1 MKDSR
6 LKGIIALAVVTILAF
21 GVIYGSKILVKD
33 EADNNTD
40 NNQVQD
46 DLPGA
51 IDVAGAEGIVS
62 AREIT
67 DGSGNVT
74 SYSVVAEAKGFA
86 PKPVT
91 WEIVF
96 ESDAKTISE
105 VKIVSHSETP
115 GYGAEMEESSFLEQF
130 KGIPTPIYLT
140 GKAPVSDAGDNAQAE
155 TPEVAAGLQDGI
167 YRVEAEE
174 ADNKGYL
181 YMLTIKVENGSIT
194 SLVFDSMNREGEYKS
209 YLSTV
214 GEYTM
219 TDDGPT
225 WKEQA
230 DALANYVLEHQSVEG
245 LTVDENGKT
254 DVVSGV
260 SISIDNFLQ
269 LAERALVKAATGEGA
284 EASGEGDAGDYTA
297 NSGEVGEI
305 DGISGATVTTDAVI
319 QLVNN
324 AYDFISAYAGK

>member
-21 GVIYGSKILVKD
+21 AVIYGSKILVKD
-33 EADNNTD
+33 ETGNNKDDNK
-40 NNQVQD
+40 VQE

-51 IDVAGAEGIVS
+51 IDVTGAEGIVS

-86 PKPVT
+86 PKPVN

-105 VKIVSHSETP
+105 VKVVSHSETP
-115 GYGAEMEESSFLEQF
+115 GYGAQMEESSFLDQF
-130 KGIPTPIYLT
+130 KGIATPIYLT
-140 GKAPVSDAGDNAQAE
+140 GKAPVSDAGDNAQAD
-155 TPEVAAGLQDGI
+155 TPDVTAGLQDGI
-167 YRVEAEE
+167 YRVEADEV
-174 ADNKGYL
+174 DSSGFL
-181 YMLTIKVENGSIT
+181 YILTVKVEDGNIT
-194 SLVFDSMNREGEYKS
+194 SLVFDAMSREGEYKS

-230 DALANYVLEHQSVEG
+230 DALANYVLENQSVEG
-245 LTVDENGKT
+245 ITVDDNGKT

-260 SISIDNFLQ
+260 SISINDFLE
-269 LAERALVKAATGEGA
+269 LTERALVKAATGEGA
-284 EASGEGDAGDYTA
+284 ETSGEGEAVDYAT
-297 NSGEVGEI
+297 NGGEVGEI
-305 DGISGATVTTDAVI
+305 DGISGATVTTDAI
-319 QLVNN
+319 LKLVNN
-324 AYDFISAYAGK
+324 AYEFISAYAGK